1 MGGAWQVLV
10 GISMADNSV
19 GVMKDSSDFDKVST
33 AKKNPAIITTGKPM
47 EMLFQFNPK
56 LS

>member
-19 GVMKDSSDFDKVST
+19 GVMKDSSDFDKVAT